1 MTSATYSDAE
11 RDALERVGRWAV
23 LEVLVDPCQAHLSE
37 FDGLV
42 TDGAGDGP
50 DVEVLRE
57 AGYTVD
63 DLPPAWESLDDEEGR
78 E

>member
-23 LEVLVDPCQAHLSE
+23 LEVLVDPCQTHLSE

-42 TDGAGDGP
+42 ADGAGDGP

-63 DLPPAWESLDDEEGR
+63 DLPPAWESLDGEEGR